1 MEGSLRQA
9 EQHYLEAGDWK
20 ASVNMYRTNDMWEES
35 YRVRTYVQHQCK
47 PIYSNTIEE
56 EANFASRFHNL
67 KVNLILI
74 E

>member
-47 PIYSNTIEE
+47 PIYSIKHIIL
-56 EANFASRFHNL
+56 SRRVML
-67 KVNLILI
+67 RLVLIT
-74 E
+74 

>member
-35 YRVRTYVQHQCK
+35 YRVRALIKQQIKT
-47 PIYSNTIEE
+47 IYSDIYY
-56 EANFASRFHNL
+56 RGG
-67 KVNLILI
+67 
-74 E
+74 

>member
-35 YRVRTYVQHQCK
+35 YRVRAPIQQQIKT
-47 PIYSNTIEE
+47 IYSDI
-56 EANFASRFHNL
+56 SYYRGG
-67 KVNLILI
+67 
-74 E
+74 